1 MLCLNAT
8 YHVTGKGGERRI
20 AAREFYQG
28 AYFTALEAGDVL
40 TAVRIPVPAAGH
52 GSAYEKLKRKIG
64 DYATAAAA
72 VVLTMSGG
80 KVASCSI
87 GLTNVAETPLW
98 AEEAAK
104 ILIGSTLDAATV
116 KKAVAAAEAITAP
129 ATDARGPAHY
139 RTKMAGVMLTPRA
152 RLAPKQKPAA
162 RGGKRTMAKSHI
174 KMTVNGKAVEEL
186 VEPRTLLIHFLRE
199 QLSLTGPHI
208 GCETSHCGACTVDLD
223 GKSVKSCTMFA
234 VQADGADIRTIEGMA
249 NADGTLHAL
258 QEGFR
263 EMHGL
268 QCGFCTPGMIT
279 RAYRLLQENKNPS
292 EEEIRYGISGNL
304 CRCTGYQN
312 IVKAIQYAAAKLAGV
327 PFQEAA
333 E

>member
-1 MLCLNAT
+1 
-8 YHVTGKGGERRI
+8 
-20 AAREFYQG
+20 
-28 AYFTALEAGDVL
+28 
-40 TAVRIPVPAAGH
+40 
-52 GSAYEKLKRKIG
+52 
-64 DYATAAAA
+64 
-72 VVLTMSGG
+72 
-80 KVASCSI
+80 
-87 GLTNVAETPLW
+87 
-98 AEEAAK
+98 
-104 ILIGSTLDAATV
+104 
-116 KKAVAAAEAITAP
+116 
-129 ATDARGPAHY
+129 
-139 RTKMAGVMLTPRA
+139 
-152 RLAPKQKPAA
+152 
-162 RGGKRTMAKSHI
+162 MAKSHI
-174 KMTVNGKAVEEL
+174 KMTVNGKPVEEL

-199 QLSLTGPHI
+199 QLMLTGPHI

-263 EMHGL
+263 QMHGL

-279 RAYRLLQENKNPS
+279 RAYRLLHENKNPS